1 MAHDQ
6 GVLEA
11 LAVLILKCVNHRVC
25 KGHGEKRNWGEVL
38 TLILKKE
45 EKIMKKWTIG
55 LIMMAVALAF
65 TLGPIANNVS
75 AADVIK
81 WGVLIDLSGPTSDWG
96 KNQVKGQLDAM
107 RWVNEN
113 GGINGK
119 ELKLIVVDDGYKVP
133 RGVAGYNRLVDSEKV
148 LGLYI
153 QSTGTT
159 MTLIKKIVAD
169 GVATIAASFTSKF
182 QNPKKTPF
190 SFFVSPSYGTM
201 GRISLKWIRDNWKD
215 KSRNPRICYLYPDN
229 KYGRDILNVC
239 KDYAKKIGVDVGPDQ
254 VINWPTKDA
263 TVQLTNMTRYNP
275 DFAYITSTAMN
286 GAVILKNAKALGIKT
301 KFISNIRN
309 FEESIITL
317 SGGAAEGTYGVHP
330 IAPYGA
336 PVPGMKKVVETH
348 EKWHPGETGTNVYV
362 EGWVNILGVTEALKT
377 ADKAGDL
384 TPSGI
389 RNAFEKFKDFDTG
402 GLAPPLTFTST
413 DHRGSMAAKI
423 YEIKG
428 GKMVDVSG
436 WVELPRDM
444 EYFGK

>member
-1 MAHDQ
+1 
-6 GVLEA
+6 
-11 LAVLILKCVNHRVC
+11 
-25 KGHGEKRNWGEVL
+25 
-38 TLILKKE
+38 
-45 EKIMKKWTIG
+45 MKKWIIRLTIS
-55 LIMMAVALAF
+55 VFVLAMVF
-65 TLGPIANNVS
+65 GV
-75 AADVIK
+75 AADSARAAEVIK

-107 RWVNEN
+107 RWVNEH

-119 ELKLIVVDDGYKVP
+119 ELKLIVIDDSYDTAK
-133 RGVAGYNRLVDSEKV
+133 GVAGYNRLVDSEKV

-159 MTLIKKIVAD
+159 MTLAKKIVAD
-169 GVATIAASFTSKF
+169 GVATIAASFIGVF
-182 QNPKKTPF
+182 QDPAKYPF
-190 SFFVSPSYGTM
+190 SFYVSPSYNDM
-201 GRISLKWIRDNWKD
+201 ARIALKWARTTWKD
-215 KSRNPRICYLYPDN
+215 ASRDPKLCYLYPDN
-229 KYGRDILNVC
+229 TYGRAILETSN
-239 KDYAKKIGVDVGPDQ
+239 KYAKEIGVQIGPDQ

-263 TVQLTNMTRYNP
+263 TVQLTNMTRYDP

-286 GAVILKNAKALGIKT
+286 GAVILKNAKALGLKT

-309 FEESIITL
+309 FEETLIEL

-336 PVPGMKKVVETH
+336 PVPGMKKVVESH
-348 EKWHPGETGTNVYV
+348 EKWHPGDKGTNVYV
-362 EGWVNILGVTEALKT
+362 EGWVNILCVAEALKT
-377 ADKAGDL
+377 ADKAGNL

-389 RNAFEKFKDFDTG
+389 RDAFERFRNFETG
-402 GLAPPLTFTST
+402 GLAPPLTFTNT
-413 DHRGSMAAKI
+413 DHRASMAAKI

-436 WVELPRDM
+436 WIELPREM

>member
-1 MAHDQ
+1 MKKRTLIIAC
-6 GVLEA
+6 LAIA
-11 LAVLILKCVNHRVC
+11 LALS
-25 KGHGEKRNWGEVL
+25 
-38 TLILKKE
+38 
-45 EKIMKKWTIG
+45 
-55 LIMMAVALAF
+55 F
-65 TLGPIANNVS
+65 GPLPDKAG
-75 AADVIK
+75 AADEIK

-119 ELKLIVVDDGYKVP
+119 ELKLIVIDDGYKVP

-159 MTLIKKIVAD
+159 MTLIKKIVSD

-182 QNPKKTPF
+182 QNPAKTPF

-201 GRISLKWIRDNWKD
+201 GRIALKWVRTTWKD
-215 KSRNPRICYLYPDN
+215 PSRKPKFCYLYPDN
-229 KYGRDILNVC
+229 KYGRDILDVG
-239 KDYAKKIGVDVGPDQ
+239 KDYAKKIGVDIGPDQ

-263 TVQLTNMTRYNP
+263 TVQLTNMSRYDP
-275 DFAYITSTAMN
+275 DYAYITSTAMN

-309 FEESIITL
+309 FEESLVTL
-317 SGGAAEGTYGVHP
+317 SGGAAEGSYGVHP

-336 PVPGMKKVVETH
+336 DVPGMKKVVESH
-348 EKWHPGETGTNVYV
+348 EKWHAGEQGTNVYV
-362 EGWVNILGVTEALKT
+362 EGWVNILSVTEALKK
-377 ADKAGDL
+377 ADKAGNL
-384 TPSGI
+384 TPAGI
-389 RNAFEKFKDFDTG
+389 RNAFEEFRNFSTG
-402 GLAPPLTFTST
+402 GLAPPLTFTKT
-413 DHRGSMAAKI
+413 DHRGSMAAKM
-423 YEIKG
+423 YQVQE
-428 GKMVDVSG
+428 GKFVAVSD
-436 WVELPRDM
+436 WIELPRDM

>member
-1 MAHDQ
+1 
-6 GVLEA
+6 
-11 LAVLILKCVNHRVC
+11 
-25 KGHGEKRNWGEVL
+25 
-38 TLILKKE
+38 
-45 EKIMKKWTIG
+45 MKKWTIG
-55 LIMMAVALAF
+55 IAILTIAMLLVFGALPDKA
-65 TLGPIANNVS
+65 G

-119 ELKLIVVDDGYKVP
+119 ELKLIVIDDGYKVP

-159 MTLIKKIVAD
+159 MTLIKKIVTD

-182 QNPKKTPF
+182 QNPEKTPF

-201 GRISLKWIRDNWKD
+201 GRIALKWVRMTWKD
-215 KSRNPRICYLYPDN
+215 KSRNPKICYLYPDN
-229 KYGRDILNVC
+229 NYGRDILDVC
-239 KDYAKKIGVDVGPDQ
+239 KDYAKQIGVEVGPDQ

-263 TVQLTNMTRYNP
+263 TVQLTNMSRYNP
-275 DFAYITSTAMN
+275 DYAYITSTAMN
-286 GAVILKNAKALGIKT
+286 GAVILKNAKALGLKT

-309 FEESIITL
+309 FEESLISL
-317 SGGAAEGTYGVHP
+317 SGGAAEGSYGVHP

-336 PVPGMKKVVETH
+336 DVPGMKKVVESH

-362 EGWVNILGVTEALKT
+362 EGWVNILSVTEALKG

-389 RNAFEKFKDFDTG
+389 RNAFEQFKNFSTG
-402 GLAPPLTFTST
+402 GLAPPLTFTKT
-413 DHRGSMAAKI
+413 DHRASMAAKI

-436 WVELPRDM
+436 WVELPRDQ

>member
-1 MAHDQ
+1 
-6 GVLEA
+6 
-11 LAVLILKCVNHRVC
+11 
-25 KGHGEKRNWGEVL
+25 
-38 TLILKKE
+38 
-45 EKIMKKWTIG
+45 MKKWTIG
-55 LIMMAVALAF
+55 FIMVTVALAF

-119 ELKLIVVDDGYKVP
+119 DLKLIVVDDGYKVP
-133 RGVAGYNRLVDSEKV
+133 KGVAGYNRLVDSEKV

-159 MTLIKKIVAD
+159 MTLAKKIVAD
-169 GVATIAASFTSKF
+169 GVATIAASFIAVV
-182 QNPKKTPF
+182 QNPAKFPF
-190 SFFVSPSYGTM
+190 SYYVSPSYNAM
-201 GRISLKWIRDNWKD
+201 GRIALKWIRDNWKD
-215 KSRNPRICYLYPDN
+215 KSRNPKICYLYPDN
-229 KYGRDILNVC
+229 KYGRCILPSC

-263 TVQLTNMTRYNP
+263 TVQLTNMSRYNP

-286 GAVILKNAKALGIKT
+286 GAVILKNAKALGLKT

-309 FEESIITL
+309 FEESLITL

-336 PVPGMKKVVETH
+336 PVPGMKKVVESH
-348 EKWHPGETGTNVYV
+348 DKWHPGETGTNVYV
-362 EGWVNILGVTEALKT
+362 EGWVNILGVTEALKI

-389 RNAFEKFKDFDTG
+389 RDAFEKFKDFDTG

-413 DHRGSMAAKI
+413 DHRASMAAKI

>member
-1 MAHDQ
+1 
-6 GVLEA
+6 
-11 LAVLILKCVNHRVC
+11 
-25 KGHGEKRNWGEVL
+25 
-38 TLILKKE
+38 
-45 EKIMKKWTIG
+45 MKKWTISIAIL
-55 LIMMAVALAF
+55 LITVALSFSPMMNPA
-65 TLGPIANNVS
+65 G

-119 ELKLIVVDDGYKVP
+119 ELKLIVIDDGYKVP
-133 RGVAGYNRLVDSEKV
+133 RGVAGYNRLVDSENV

-182 QNPKKTPF
+182 QNPEKTPF

-201 GRISLKWIRDNWKD
+201 GRIALKWARMTWKD
-215 KSRNPRICYLYPDN
+215 NSRKPKWCYLYPDN
-229 KYGRDILNVC
+229 KYGRDILEVG

-263 TVQLTNMTRYNP
+263 TVQLTNMSRYNP
-275 DFAYITSTAMN
+275 DYAYITSTAMN
-286 GAVILKNAKALGIKT
+286 GAVILKNAKALGLKT

-309 FEESIITL
+309 FEESLITL

-336 PVPGMKKVVETH
+336 DVPGMKKVVESH
-348 EKWHPGETGTNVYV
+348 EKWHAGEAGTNVYV
-362 EGWVNILGVTEALKT
+362 EGWVNILSVTEALKM

-384 TPSGI
+384 TPAGI
-389 RNAFEKFKDFDTG
+389 RNAFEQFRDFDTG
-402 GLAPPLTFTST
+402 GLAPPMTFTKT
-413 DHRGSMAAKI
+413 DHRASMAAKMYQI
-423 YEIKG
+423 QKG
-428 GKMVDVSG
+428 KIVPISD
-436 WVELPRDM
+436 WIELPRDM

>member
-1 MAHDQ
+1 
-6 GVLEA
+6 
-11 LAVLILKCVNHRVC
+11 
-25 KGHGEKRNWGEVL
+25 
-38 TLILKKE
+38 
-45 EKIMKKWTIG
+45 MKKWTIVIAI
-55 LIMMAVALAF
+55 LAITVAF
-65 TLGPIANNVS
+65 SGGPLSNQVA

-119 ELKLIVVDDGYKVP
+119 ELKLIVIDDGYKVP

-148 LGLYI
+148 MGLYI

-182 QNPKKTPF
+182 QNPAKTPF

-201 GRISLKWIRDNWKD
+201 GRIALKWVRTTWQDPTRKP
-215 KSRNPRICYLYPDN
+215 KFCYLYPDN
-229 KYGRDILNVC
+229 KYGRDILGVG
-239 KDYAKKIGVDVGPDQ
+239 KDYAAKIGVDVGPDQ

-263 TVQLTNMTRYNP
+263 TVQLTNMSRYDP
-275 DFAYITSTAMN
+275 DYAYITSTAMN
-286 GAVILKNAKALGIKT
+286 GAVILKNAKALGLKT

-309 FEESIITL
+309 FEESLITL

-336 PVPGMKKVVETH
+336 DVPGMKKVVESH
-348 EKWHPGETGTNVYV
+348 ERWHPGETGTNVYV
-362 EGWVNILGVTEALKT
+362 EGWVNILSVTEALKK

-384 TPSGI
+384 TPGGI
-389 RNAFEKFKDFDTG
+389 RNAFEQFRNFSTG
-402 GLAPPLTFTST
+402 GLAPPLTFTNK

-423 YEIKG
+423 YEIKD

-436 WVELPRDM
+436 WIELPKDM

>member
-1 MAHDQ
+1 
-6 GVLEA
+6 
-11 LAVLILKCVNHRVC
+11 
-25 KGHGEKRNWGEVL
+25 
-38 TLILKKE
+38 
-45 EKIMKKWTIG
+45 MKKCTIG
-55 LIMMAVALAF
+55 FAVVAIALAF
-65 TLGPIANNVS
+65 TLGMTTNNIA
-75 AADVIK
+75 AADEIK

-107 RWVNEN
+107 RWVNEH

-119 ELKLIVVDDGYKVP
+119 DLKLIVIDDGYKVP

-182 QNPKKTPF
+182 QNPAKTPF

-201 GRISLKWIRDNWKD
+201 GRIALKWIRDNWKD
-215 KSRNPRICYLYPDN
+215 TSRNPKICYLYPDN

-254 VINWPTKDA
+254 VINWPTRDA
-263 TVQLTNMTRYNP
+263 TVQLTNMKRYDP

-286 GAVILKNAKALGIKT
+286 GAVILKNARSLGLRT

-309 FEESIITL
+309 FEETLITL

-336 PVPGMKKVVETH
+336 PVPGMKKIVGVH
-348 EKWHPGETGTNVYV
+348 EKWHPGEKGTNVYI
-362 EGWVNILGVTEALKT
+362 EGWVNILSVTEALKI
-377 ADKAGDL
+377 ADKEGNL
-384 TPSGI
+384 TPGGI
-389 RNAFEKFKDFDTG
+389 RMAFEQFKDFDTG
-402 GLAPPLTFTST
+402 GLGPPLTFTST
-413 DHRGSMAAKI
+413 DHRASMAARI
-423 YEIKG
+423 YEIKDD
-428 GKMVDVSG
+428 KMVDISG

>member
-1 MAHDQ
+1 
-6 GVLEA
+6 
-11 LAVLILKCVNHRVC
+11 
-25 KGHGEKRNWGEVL
+25 
-38 TLILKKE
+38 
-45 EKIMKKWTIG
+45 MKKWKIG
-55 LIMMAVALAF
+55 FIMVTVALAF

-119 ELKLIVVDDGYKVP
+119 ELKLIIVDDGYKVP
-133 RGVAGYNRLVDSEKV
+133 KGVAGYNRLVDSEKV

-159 MTLIKKIVAD
+159 MTLSKKIVAD
-169 GVATIAASFTSKF
+169 GVATIAASFIAVFQDPAKF
-182 QNPKKTPF
+182 PF
-190 SFFVSPSYGTM
+190 SFYVSPSYNAM
-201 GRISLKWIRDNWKD
+201 GRIAVKWIRDNWKD
-215 KSRNPRICYLYPDN
+215 KSRNPKICYLYPDN
-229 KYGRDILNVC
+229 TYGRCILDST

-301 KFISNIRN
+301 KFVSNIRN

-336 PVPGMKKVVETH
+336 PVPGMKKVVESH

-413 DHRGSMAAKI
+413 DHRATMAAKI

>member
-1 MAHDQ
+1 MKKCTILIA
-6 GVLEA
+6 V
-11 LAVLILKCVNHRVC
+11 LAV
-25 KGHGEKRNWGEVL
+25 
-38 TLILKKE
+38 
-45 EKIMKKWTIG
+45 
-55 LIMMAVALAF
+55 AVALS
-65 TLGPIANNVS
+65 LGPLPNQAG

-119 ELKLIVVDDGYKVP
+119 ELKLIVIDDGYDTRK
-133 RGVAGYNRLVDSEKV
+133 GVAGYNRLVDSEKV

-159 MTLIKKIVAD
+159 LTLVKKIVAD
-169 GVATIAASFTSKF
+169 GVATIAASFSSKL
-182 QNPKKTPF
+182 QNPEKTPF

-201 GRISLKWIRDNWKD
+201 GRIALKWVRMTWKD
-215 KSRNPRICYLYPDN
+215 NNRNPKIVYMYPDGP
-229 KYGRDILNVC
+229 YGRDILEVC
-239 KDYAKKIGVDVGPDQ
+239 KGYAKKIGVDVGPDQ
-254 VINWPTKDA
+254 VVDWPTKDA
-263 TVQLTNMTRYNP
+263 TVQLTNMSRYDP
-275 DFAYITSTAMN
+275 DYAYITSTAMN
-286 GAVILKNAKALGIKT
+286 GAVILKNAKALGLKT

-309 FEESIITL
+309 FEETLITL

-336 PVPGMKKVVETH
+336 DVPGMKKVVESH
-348 EKWHPGETGTNVYV
+348 EKWHAGDMGTNVYV
-362 EGWVNILGVTEALKT
+362 EGWVNILSVTEALKA

-384 TPSGI
+384 TPGGI
-389 RNAFEKFKDFDTG
+389 RNAFEQFRNFSTG
-402 GLAPPLTFTST
+402 GLAPPLTFTNK

-423 YEIKG
+423 YEIKD

-436 WVELPRDM
+436 WIELPRDM